1 VEFLLI
7 LLQPYVVIFTVIMVV
22 MLALLP
28 RRRTRV
34 RAEAVAEQAP
44 DLAGLTAKLGGS
56 VSGLG
61 QATAW
66 TPRLQHSALQAELT
80 LTFRR
85 GPWHVRVTE
94 AADDSAVR
102 EHWIEVA
109 TMPVPPRKVRQE
121 FLELSFEDGFVHVV
135 GDGPV
140 RPEELVVVVDMILE
154 ALDGT
159 FGVAPRDPSAVV

>member
-1 VEFLLI
+1 VEFLLMR
-7 LLQPYVVIFTVIMVV
+7 LQPYVVIFVVIMVV

-28 RRRTRV
+28 QRRGSALAERT
-34 RAEAVAEQAP
+34 P
-44 DLAGLTAKLGGS
+44 DLAELASKLGGR

-61 QATAW
+61 QAVAW
-66 TPRLQHSALQAELT
+66 TPRLQRSELQAELS

-109 TMPVPPRKVRQE
+109 TMPVPPGKVRKE

-135 GDGPV
+135 GEGPV
-140 RPEELVVVVDMILE
+140 RPEELVVVVDLILE
-154 ALDGT
+154 TLDGT
-159 FGVAPRDPSAVV
+159 FGVAPRNPSAVV

>member
-1 VEFLLI
+1 MEFLLI
-7 LLQPYVVIFTVIMVV
+7 LLQPYVVIMVV

-28 RRRTRV
+28 QRRARV
-34 RAEAVAEQAP
+34 RAEQTP
-44 DLAGLTAKLGGS
+44 DLAELASKLGGC

-61 QATAW
+61 QAVAW
-66 TPRLQHSALQAELT
+66 TPRLRRSELQAELS

-135 GDGPV
+135 DDGPI
-140 RPEELVVVVDMILE
+140 RPDELVVVVDMILE
-154 ALDGT
+154 TLDGT